1 MPNICENYVKIRG
14 DRSTLERLLAV
25 QLGMDELVP
34 APAEMTRGSEEWWA
48 WIRENWSTKWI
59 SNDTRNGPPM
69 IVDHGDYIESHFISA
84 WFFPFAFYQGLVRK
98 WPDLLI
104 DYQYSCWETGF
115 IGFGSMMIS
124 NVEEEPT
131 HCSYNTPEELN
142 QGIGLLVEGRWEV
155 WTGNPHFAYDEV
167 TGLYSWDMETLR
179 QLDDEETVEL
189 DEAGVTA
196 TADSTGD
203 EQDMEPI
210 VIPPSTVYF
219 TSKVI
224 KKCRNSVA
232 PGRQTG

>member
-25 QLGMDELVP
+25 HLDMDELVP
-34 APAEMTRGSEEWWA
+34 APVEMTRGSEEWWA

-59 SNDTRNGPPM
+59 SNDTRDGPPV
-69 IVDHGDYIESHFISA
+69 IVDHGEYIESHFISA

-98 WPDLLI
+98 WPELLI

-142 QGIGLLVEGRWEV
+142 QGISLLTEGRWKV
-155 WTGNPHFAYDEV
+155 WTGNPHFEYDEV
-167 TGLYSWDMETLR
+167 TGLYNWDMETR
-179 QLDDEETVEL
+179 RRIEDEETIGL
-189 DEAGVTA
+189 NEAVA
-196 TADSTGD
+196 EADSTGD
-203 EQDMEPI
+203 EGDMEPI
-210 VIPPSTVYF
+210 VIPTAVC
-219 TSKVI
+219 TGRVI
-224 KKCRNSVA
+224 KKCRGGAA
-232 PGRQTG
+232 PGRQIG